1 MIILIALNS
10 RVFPPINSYVTLQDS
25 IEGRSLLPLEDL
37 RYNFSEFK
45 RFS

>member
-10 RVFPPINSYVTLQDS
+10 RVFPPINSYVTLQVS
-25 IEGRSLLPLEDL
+25 IEGSLLALEDL